1 MSKPAPDLSDLL
13 TEITR
18 AGVRPLPPD
27 SSARIAAA
35 AAQVDQACLRVSL
48 DGCQDKAE
56 LLQLLATAFAFPD
69 WFGHNWDALA
79 DCLGDLEWLP
89 THGYVLLLE
98 HAASFRA
105 AHPEDFD
112 TLLDILRDASRQWAA
127 DGLPFWVF
135 VDLGPNTHN

>member
-13 TEITR
+13 TDIPR

-35 AAQVDQACLRVSL
+35 AAQVNQACLRVSL
-48 DGCQDKAE
+48 NGCQDKTE
-56 LLQLLATAFAFPD
+56 LLQRFATAFAFPD

-79 DCLGDLEWLP
+79 DCLGDLEWMP

-98 HAASFRA
+98 HAADFRA
-105 AHPEDFD
+105 THPEEFD
-112 TLLDILRDASRQWAA
+112 TLLDVLRDTSRQWAA

-135 VDLGPNTHN
+135 VDLGPNAH